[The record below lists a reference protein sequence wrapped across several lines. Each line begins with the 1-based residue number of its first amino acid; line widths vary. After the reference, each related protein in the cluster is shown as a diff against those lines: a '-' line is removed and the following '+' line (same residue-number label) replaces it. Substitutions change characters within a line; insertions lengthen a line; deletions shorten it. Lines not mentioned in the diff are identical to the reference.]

1 MRVTSDVRCHHLMSD
16 VRPRGHSGER
26 EERDCSDLDTETGDT
41 TSCTDLNIHRAALQ
55 SPVSVGIT

>member
-1 MRVTSDVRCHHLMSD
+1 MSD
-16 VRPRGHSGER
+16 VITSCQMSDPGVTVER
-26 EERDCSDLDTETGDT
+26 ERRDCSDLDTETGDT